1 MNNKKKQYFVEI
13 AYDLNYHVVLIED
26 GKIKSHTILA
36 SYELSGYENRLREEG
51 YEYTYY
57 VPYYQRKYDEALE
70 ELISAKELLEHA
82 KQNPVCVTKDT
93 QEYIDSI
100 L

>member
-1 MNNKKKQYFVEI
+1 MSNKNKQYFVEV
-13 AYDLNYHVVLIED
+13 AYDMNYHVVVIEN
-26 GKIKSHTILA
+26 GKIKSRTILA
-36 SYELSGYENRLREEG
+36 SHELSGYKNRLEEEG

-57 VPYYQRKYDEALE
+57 VPFYQQKYDEALE

-82 KQNPVCVTKDT
+82 KQNPVYVTKNT